1 MLILAIIQIT
11 HLLPASVL
19 DAMGQASDIVSDLSP
34 DILRGIEHVVFSLL
48 LN

>member
-1 MLILAIIQIT
+1 MLIAIIQII

-19 DAMGQASDIVSDLSP
+19 DAMGQCSNLVSDLSP